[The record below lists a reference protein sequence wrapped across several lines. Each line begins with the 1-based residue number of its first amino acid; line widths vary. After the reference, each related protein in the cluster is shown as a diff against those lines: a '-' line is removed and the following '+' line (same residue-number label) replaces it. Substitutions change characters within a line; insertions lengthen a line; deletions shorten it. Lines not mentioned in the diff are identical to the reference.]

1 MSKLKNVA
9 AKYKFE
15 SDKEMEER
23 LVDQLIWGS
32 CHPDVQKKLI
42 GRYEKLTLKD
52 AIDVARSFEATN
64 KQMRLLASNQDY
76 SSPKKSV
83 NTIKKYSKPRSY
95 KPQQQTKICNNCGK
109 THDISARKNCP
120 AYRSQC
126 HKCGKM
132 NHWQSVCKSSKK
144 IQNRPPTQRSNR
156 QQIHDVG
163 YNTDM
168 TEEET
173 LTIGTI
179 HEDDNREE
187 VYTILQIERAEVT
200 QKINLKCKVD
210 TGAQSNVVPL
220 RLFRIIFPDKIDSKG
235 NPKPNALQGTNMILS
250 AYGGSQIKQLGTIT
264 IPCQHRGRK
273 INCIFYVTDAT
284 GPAILGPKVPPVV
297 HAARR
302 IPIDL
307 RDRLKTELTEMK
319 NKNIITKVNQPTD
332 WVNSLVI
339 REKEN
344 GRLRLCLDPK
354 DLNTAIKW
362 EHHPT
367 PTLEDITHKLTGAK
381 LFSKLDARNG
391 YWNVKLDEESSVL
404 TTINTPFGRYR
415 FLRMPFGLRMIQD
428 VFQFKVDEAYRNCK
442 GAIGIADD
450 IQVYGSNET
459 DHDLHLHEAMED
471 TRRAGIKLNRDKCHI
486 KSRECS
492 FYGMIYTAEGVK
504 PSLDK
509 VRAVEMMQP
518 PNDKKELRTFLGLV
532 TYMGPF
538 IPKLSDHTAL
548 LRELI
553 KDNSEFVWT
562 PTHTKSFDNTRL
574 L

>member
-1 MSKLKNVA
+1 MYNSWNFDDADDRKKPDKILEKFVQHLEPKSNHRIHRYQFQHMRQEPEETVDNFMSKLKNVA
-9 AKYKFE
+9 AKYKLE

-42 GRYEKLTLKD
+42 GRNEKLTLKD

-76 SSPKKSV
+76 SSPNKSV
-83 NTIKKYSKPRSY
+83 NTIKKYSKPQSY

-120 AYRSQC
+120 AYGSQC

-144 IQNRPPTQRSNR
+144 IQNRPTQRRNR
-156 QQIHDVG
+156 QQIHDIG

-179 HEDDNREE
+179 HANDNREE
-187 VYTILQIERAEVT
+187 VYTLLQIERAELT

-210 TGAQSNVVPL
+210 TGAQSNVLPL
-220 RLFRIIFPDKIDSKG
+220 RLFRNIFPDKIDSKG

-284 GPAILGPKVPPVV
+284 GPAILGLKACRALNLISLHCAIESKHTTNAAKQTAQKSPNYIDSDIPLKDRPPIRDKEHLLQMYPDCFDNVVGCFENYTYHITLDPKVPPVV

-302 IPIDL
+302 IPIEL
-307 RDRLKTELTEMK
+307 RDRLKTELTEME

-354 DLNTAIKW
+354 DLNTAIKQ

-367 PTLEDITHKLTGAK
+367 PTLEEITHKLTGAK
-381 LFSKLDARNG
+381 RFSKLDARNG

-404 TTINTPFGRYR
+404 TTFNTPFGRYR
-415 FLRMPFGLRMIQD
+415 SY
-428 VFQFKVDEAYRNCK
+428 EC
-442 GAIGIADD
+442 
-450 IQVYGSNET
+450 
-459 DHDLHLHEAMED
+459 HLDSA
-471 TRRAGIKLNRDKCHI
+471 
-486 KSRECS
+486 
-492 FYGMIYTAEGVK
+492 
-504 PSLDK
+504 
-509 VRAVEMMQP
+509 
-518 PNDKKELRTFLGLV
+518 
-532 TYMGPF
+532 
-538 IPKLSDHTAL
+538 
-548 LRELI
+548 
-553 KDNSEFVWT
+553 
-562 PTHTKSFDNTRL
+562 
-574 L
+574 